1 MAGKSDFTEEEW
13 EQLRRGVTGAG
24 LLVATSD
31 RGFFDSFR
39 EASTMAKYLAGSQAA
54 DSQLVRELA
63 SEHGTGFGFTE
74 SSKEVETGAM
84 EALQAAVETLQAKAP
99 DELTAY
105 RAFVLELA
113 ASVGRAAGGGDVP
126 ETAAIAKIEAALR

>member
-13 EQLRRGVTGAG
+13 QQLRRGVTGAG

-31 RGFFDSFR
+31 RSFFDSFR

-74 SSKEVETGAM
+74 SSKEVETGAL
-84 EALQAAVETLQAKAP
+84 EALQGAVETLQAKAP
-99 DELTAY
+99 DELPAY

-113 ASVGRAAGGGDVP
+113 ASVGRGAGGGDVP
-126 ETAAIAKIEAALR
+126 EPSAMRLM